1 MTKTAIPFTQ
11 AKPRR
16 APRWVLL
23 HLPLILAV
31 ILISLTTTSVIVNTL
46 KYGERTTF
54 LANDSSYST
63 LAFPLTPRITKRLNH
78 HVGSAPISPT
88 IPVLFSDLLRDAS
101 GTLSLHI
108 ANNDVVQV
116 SYTSKTTGEL
126 VVLGDEGKLTQVQK
140 VVLLPTSTYRDATTD
155 RARARITRTH
165 FDVRL
170 RSEPF
175 IEEELLLPAGAVVTE
190 IYNQERG
197 LIQEPLASSRIVI
210 GEYEQQP
217 FLHLSYRAN
226 PSVTIL
232 DLEALVNQLNNGAG
246 LSTQVLTDGY
256 HFRTNTVSVTQPIT
270 TEATGDES
278 FGSVYSTPQEFNFH
292 ATKSLDRVIITNL
305 PANQDLFTTPADL
318 SDCLPSAHSFSTAP
332 ASTGYLLDHL
342 LAGAH
347 QSKRTI
353 RSCF

>member
-31 ILISLTTTSVIVNTL
+31 ILISFTTTSLIVNTL

-63 LAFPLTPRITKRLNH
+63 LTFPLTPRITKRLNH
-78 HVGSAPISPT
+78 HVGFAAISPT

-116 SYTSKTTGEL
+116 SYTSKTTGKL
-126 VVLGDEGKLTQVQK
+126 VVLGDGGKLTQMRK
-140 VVLLPTSTYRDATTD
+140 VVLLPTSSYRDATTE
-155 RARARITRTH
+155 RTHARITRNH
-165 FDVRL
+165 FDL
-170 RSEPF
+170 SFRSEPF
-175 IEEELLLPAGAVVTE
+175 IEEELLLPEGAVVTE
-190 IYNQERG
+190 MYNQERG
-197 LIQEPLASSRIVI
+197 LIQDPLASSRIVL

-226 PSVTIL
+226 PSVTIA
-232 DLEALVNQLNNGAG
+232 DLETLVDQLNNGAI
-246 LSTQVLTDGY
+246 LSTQVLTEGY
-256 HFRTNTVSVTQPIT
+256 HFRTNIVSAAQAIS
-270 TEATGDES
+270 TESTGDES
-278 FGSVYSTPQEFNFH
+278 FGSVYSSPQEFNFH

-305 PANQDLFTTPADL
+305 PTNQDLFTAPV
-318 SDCLPSAHSFSTAP
+318 SSSECLPSAHSFNTAP
-332 ASTGYLLDHL
+332 TSGGYLLDRL
-342 LAGAH
+342 LADAH